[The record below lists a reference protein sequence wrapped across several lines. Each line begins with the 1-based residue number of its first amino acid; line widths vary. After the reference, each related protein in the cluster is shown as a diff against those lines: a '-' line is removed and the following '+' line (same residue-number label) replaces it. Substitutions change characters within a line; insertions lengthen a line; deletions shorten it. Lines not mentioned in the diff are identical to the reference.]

1 MLLCNSKELI
11 QNHVVWS
18 YVIKIFKCLK
28 NIIHIEMMKNLEFKF
43 SVPEMF
49 VRIENADIKKQRQ
62 GKN

>member
-1 MLLCNSKELI
+1 MI
-11 QNHVVWS
+11 
-18 YVIKIFKCLK
+18 
-28 NIIHIEMMKNLEFKF
+28 KNLGFII